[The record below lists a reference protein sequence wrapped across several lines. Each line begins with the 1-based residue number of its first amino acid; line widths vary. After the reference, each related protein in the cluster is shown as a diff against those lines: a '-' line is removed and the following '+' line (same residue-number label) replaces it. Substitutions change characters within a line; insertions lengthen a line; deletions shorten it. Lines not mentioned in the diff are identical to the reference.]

1 MVPLLLGAA
10 AWQDQRG
17 RGSLHQYL
25 QSLISIKAPRGDIA
39 VFRHPTGSSL
49 ALPGGATMSKASTA
63 ALRPGR
69 ASKQKQSRLWAD
81 EGENLYENK
90 LEQEAR
96 Q

>member
-1 MVPLLLGAA
+1 MARSQGKRQSPSVPPEPNL
-10 AWQDQRG
+10 DQ
-17 RGSLHQYL
+17 ST
-25 QSLISIKAPRGDIA
+25 PGDIA
-39 VFRHPTGSSL
+39 VSRHPTGSSL
-49 ALPGGATMSKASTA
+49 ALPGGATMSRANTA
-63 ALRPGR
+63 ALRPVR